1 MLELIF
7 YFRFVFFLYFKFI
20 SIHIHTQKQWETKIN
35 WNNKNNCNICIVHK
49 QQYIY
54 NDFFPFN
61 EGEDWG
67 HYFVFVLISKKL
79 ISSQISSTY
88 LHILFL
94 CLFHEPHKPK
104 MRNQRKAV
112 VIKLYYLEQWWTCY
126 SSYLISGEFWFN
138 LCWFL
143 IPFVSLP
150 QKTKDIENQPRLKK
164 NNLKS
169 KSTCDRPTE
178 RVRRSPLLHPSAQC
192 RYLYL
197 LLYLQVLQLHPL
209 QVECMH
215 HDSEGLHSCIIIIQ

>member
-7 YFRFVFFLYFKFI
+7 YFRFVFFFI
-20 SIHIHTQKQWETKIN
+20 SNSLAYISIP
-35 WNNKNNCNICIVHK
+35 KNNGK
-49 QQYIY
+49 QKLTEIIKITATYALYI
-54 NDFFPFN
+54 NSSTFTMIFLPFN

-104 MRNQRKAV
+104 TRNQRKAV

-164 NNLKS
+164 INLKS